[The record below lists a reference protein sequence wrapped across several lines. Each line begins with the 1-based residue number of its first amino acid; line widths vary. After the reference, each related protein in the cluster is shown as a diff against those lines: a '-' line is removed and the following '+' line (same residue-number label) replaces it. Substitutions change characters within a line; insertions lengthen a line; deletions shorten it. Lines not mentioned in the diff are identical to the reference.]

1 MNQNSF
7 FKALSFVSKSMA
19 SDDVRSY
26 LNGVLFEFNPGT
38 LTLVGTDGS
47 RLSYITIKYEHN
59 IQGFTHYIAD
69 RSDVKYAL
77 KCYEDKTTY
86 NLDIGEADG
95 KLVLFNGK
103 AMVNMDSIEGTY
115 PDYRRVF
122 YTKGA
127 EVDDTIGFDP
137 NFIKSA
143 MDGLK
148 ILQDK
153 TVMQGCKIEHG
164 DSKSMASF
172 KPTEL
177 HECFGDS
184 VTECGVVIKPMDL
197 DKQVSEKAQAA

>member
-47 RLSYITIKYEHN
+47 RVSYITIKYEHT
-59 IQGFTHYIAD
+59 IKGFTHYIAD
-69 RSDVKYAL
+69 RHDVKHAL

-86 NLDIGEADG
+86 DLDIGETNG

-103 AMVNMDSIEGTY
+103 NMMNIDSIEGNY
-115 PDYRRVF
+115 PDYRKVF
-122 YTKGA
+122 YTKGSEA
-127 EVDDTIGFDP
+127 ADTIGFDP

-177 HECFGDS
+177 HECFGDL
-184 VTECGVVIKPMDL
+184 VVECGVVIMPMSL
-197 DKQVSEKAQAA
+197 DKKVSEKAQAA